1 MSETD
6 SRSKR
11 DLKNGVALQRAR
23 LAKGMTLGDVV
34 AACDRR
40 GCKIDPRNLSRAERN
55 MGGIGARKV
64 PVLLEV
70 LGLTVEQ
77 LVPDVSDKA
86 A

>member
-6 SRSKR
+6 PRSKR
-11 DLKNGVALQRAR
+11 DLKNGVILQRAR
-23 LAKGMTLGDVV
+23 LAKGFTLGDVV
-34 AACDRR
+34 AKCEDR

-55 MGGIGARKV
+55 MGGIGVRKL

-70 LGLTVEQ
+70 LGVTVEE
-77 LVPDVSDKA
+77 LVPDAEA